1 MTALTEE
8 TPARALNT
16 APGHE
21 ETNRRQGS
29 IYGTERKPRFD
40 PETLASL
47 RHRLPD
53 YLQACGVELRRQG
66 NRLVGRCPQHDDR
79 TPSFAVFPNGQNCGC
94 FPCNFQGDIFAVSQW
109 MGRAGSFVEAVQDA
123 AAVLGYLLPRS
134 TASTATRPAAPPQR
148 PAKQPEPP
156 HILSDAD
163 KEKIRLARLRF
174 SDAFW
179 AGDEIIDRIAASL
192 GLPRE
197 ALRHAA
203 WGESGLGLA
212 CPIGSKAHWL
222 CYIYPN
228 ALKWRNPHPQ
238 TTPRF
243 LWIVPKATA
252 PWRME
257 WALKPEV
264 STIYLTE
271 GESDCLALI
280 AAGIESDRTAACV
293 ASPGT
298 SFSREWVPLFTG
310 KRVVLCFDLDP
321 PGQAAAARIAAM
333 LTGTAAEILT
343 WKGTARHE

>member
-1 MTALTEE
+1 
-8 TPARALNT
+8 
-16 APGHE
+16 
-21 ETNRRQGS
+21 
-29 IYGTERKPRFD
+29 
-40 PETLASL
+40 
-47 RHRLPD
+47 
-53 YLQACGVELRRQG
+53 
-66 NRLVGRCPQHDDR
+66 
-79 TPSFAVFPNGQNCGC
+79 
-94 FPCNFQGDIFAVSQW
+94 

-123 AAVLGYLLPRS
+123 AAVLGYLLPQS
-134 TASTATRPAAPPQR
+134 TAGRATRPAAPPQR

-163 KEKIRLARLRF
+163 KEKIRAARLAF
-174 SDAFW
+174 SDAFH

-197 ALRHAA
+197 TLRHAS
-203 WGESGLGLA
+203 WGESGLGLC
-212 CPIGSKAHWL
+212 CPVNSREPWL
-222 CYIYPN
+222 CYCYQLG
-228 ALKWRNPHPQ
+228 LKWRNPHPAS
-238 TTPRF
+238 TPRF
-243 LWIVPKATA
+243 RWICGKALA

-257 WALKPEV
+257 WVKPETRTV
-264 STIYLTE
+264 YLTE

-280 AAGIESDRTAACV
+280 AAGLEADGTAACV

-310 KRVVLCFDLDP
+310 KKVVLCFDMDP